1 MKMLND
7 AELRTML
14 IYIQYT
20 QYVDGVYKEEKHIWF
35 NNHLKCFFFLVRFVL
50 FCFLQW
56 MHS

>member
-1 MKMLND
+1 MKMLKK

-20 QYVDGVYKEEKHIWF
+20 QYVDGVYKEAKHIY
-35 NNHLKCFFFLVRFVL
+35 FF
-50 FCFLQW
+50 FLQW